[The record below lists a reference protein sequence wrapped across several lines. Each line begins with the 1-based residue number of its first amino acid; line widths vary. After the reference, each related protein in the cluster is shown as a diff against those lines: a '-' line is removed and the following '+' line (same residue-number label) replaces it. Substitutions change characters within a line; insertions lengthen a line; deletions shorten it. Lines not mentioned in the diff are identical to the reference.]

1 MSKTVRGVLEA
12 PTLLR
17 LDESV
22 ELPLHVP
29 VDVTIAEPAP
39 KIDAPND
46 EVPASSFIELALSG
60 KLQID
65 GPSDFSERWEEYIA
79 EDERERNR

>member
-1 MSKTVRGVLEA
+1 MTRTVRGVLEA

-17 LDESV
+17 LDEAV

-29 VDVTIAEPAP
+29 VEVAITEP
-39 KIDAPND
+39 KQRSDAPD
-46 EVPASSFIELALSG
+46 EKVPESTFLKLAET
-60 KLQID
+60 LQMD
-65 GPSDFSERWEEYIA
+65 GPADFSERWEEYVA